1 MQISGTRTRIPQW
14 GPLLSCVLYWGEG
27 SRLPWG
33 HTSRPQGSKDSLTL
47 SSKIREAPRRPGFFY
62 NPRTSSQSQTKSLL
76 FLRVPPLRTSRAP
89 PCPFSERQTVP
100 LCLAPQSPYSAGVCG
115 EGTVKM
121 ISLYWAL
128 NEDLVGEFQMQG
140 PRQGT
145 SRPGPCSCGAHSVSR
160 QSR

>member
-62 NPRTSSQSQTKSLL
+62 NPRTSSQSQTKSLP
-76 FLRVPPLRTSRAP
+76 FLHVPPLGTSRAP
-89 PCPFSERQTVP
+89 PCPFCETDNALVLGPSVPILCRCVWGGDSED
-100 LCLAPQSPYSAGVCG
+100 
-115 EGTVKM
+115 
-121 ISLYWAL
+121 
-128 NEDLVGEFQMQG
+128 DLTLLGLE
-140 PRQGT
+140 
-145 SRPGPCSCGAHSVSR
+145 
-160 QSR
+160 